1 MCLFPVLDHIRFG
14 VSVFTTL
21 RIKIKRALYVI
32 IIIINFIVL
41 ILTRCNSKVIEKGE
55 GTPGDTYS
63 ILKSACILIE
73 CNSGCN

>member
-1 MCLFPVLDHIRFG
+1 MCLFPVLNHSRFG
-14 VSVFTTL
+14 VSIFTTL
-21 RIKIKRALYVI
+21 RLKVKRAFYII
-32 IIIINFIVL
+32 IIIINFIVP

-63 ILKSACILIE
+63 ILQSACILIE